1 MNGNRKDSSG
11 RVGAGEYWSRRD
23 QMVGKGR
30 EGETARNEGVS
41 VNT

>member
-11 RVGAGEYWSRRD
+11 RVGSGEYWSRRD

-30 EGETARNEGVS
+30 EGARNEGVS